1 MQKTC
6 PSCGAETFP
15 GARFCRR
22 CGGPLRDAGAEGT
35 GDVSPQAATVPLGRE
50 QARTTDGLAP
60 GDESASAETS
70 RVSRAEMERLL
81 RAEQDAEARGSSSD
95 PAAAF
100 AQFERDVASS
110 AGDASRVERDNARG
124 EGDNARGEHDEEATL
139 VASSATTRP
148 EAPAFAHDEE
158 LTVTVPRP
166 VRPLETHE
174 ASPDF
179 GSSQSPSSSP
189 LQYTTRDA
197 PAFEPTGA
205 TSPRDSAQFSPQPTG
220 EQAFTSQPTA
230 GQTFA
235 SQPSV
240 GQSPAQQTQGGQA
253 FAQAQQGAGIRT
265 PVWRRRRWPLVVA
278 VCAAVL
284 LFTVAAAWLA
294 FRFLRRPSVAELP
307 TQATPAPDV
316 KQQFDEK
323 LAQAEAMLAQGNM
336 DGAQALLREANALDT
351 SNTRAHRRLGE
362 LLLASGARRD
372 AIEEFRAVTRN
383 APEDFTAWRQLA
395 TAQFA
400 EGLYRDA
407 AESYRRLVSLVGEQS
422 AGSDDLLSYAD
433 ALRLSGRADEA
444 RAIYQRLAGSSSDD
458 VAGFARQRLAELA
471 QAQPVPAQHP
481 GEQAETQTPR
491 EGETASLTQP
501 GASSQTAQAQPTPA
515 PQPTVQPTPA
525 RAAVA
530 SPAEHY
536 QRGVELWSSN
546 RAAAF
551 QEFQEAAGGG
561 NVDANYYL
569 GLSYVEGKDMH
580 SLNRAALGAALR
592 HFQIAE
598 RGQFAAQSRRYA
610 QQLEKEFDRLHKQ

>member
-1 MQKTC
+1 M
-6 PSCGAETFP
+6 
-15 GARFCRR
+15 
-22 CGGPLRDAGAEGT
+22 
-35 GDVSPQAATVPLGRE
+35 
-50 QARTTDGLAP
+50 
-60 GDESASAETS
+60 
-70 RVSRAEMERLL
+70 
-81 RAEQDAEARGSSSD
+81 
-95 PAAAF
+95 
-100 AQFERDVASS
+100 
-110 AGDASRVERDNARG
+110 
-124 EGDNARGEHDEEATL
+124 
-139 VASSATTRP
+139 
-148 EAPAFAHDEE
+148 
-158 LTVTVPRP
+158 TVTVPRP

-179 GSSQSPSSSP
+179 GASQSPSSSP

-265 PVWRRRRWPLVVA
+265 PVRRRRRWPIVVA

-294 FRFLRRPSVAELP
+294 VRFLRRPSAAELP
-307 TQATPAPDV
+307 TQGPTATPAPDV

-407 AESYRRLVSLVGEQS
+407 ADSYRRLVSLVGEQS

-561 NVDANYYL
+561 SVDANYYL
-569 GLSYVEGKDMH
+569 GLSYVEGKDIH

>member
-22 CGGPLRDAGAEGT
+22 CGGPLRDAVAEGT

-81 RAEQDAEARGSSSD
+81 RAEQDAEARGSGSD

-100 AQFERDVASS
+100 AQFERDVASG

-139 VASSATTRP
+139 VASSAATRP

-179 GSSQSPSSSP
+179 GASQSPSSSP

-205 TSPRDSAQFSPQPTG
+205 TAPRDSAP
-220 EQAFTSQPTA
+220 
-230 GQTFA
+230 FA

-240 GQSPAQQTQGGQA
+240 EQPFTTQAAVGQTFAQQTQGGQA
-253 FAQAQQGAGIRT
+253 QKGAGAQAPVRT
-265 PVWRRRRWPLVVA
+265 RRRWPVVVA

-294 FRFLRRPSVAELP
+294 FRFLRRPSIAELP
-307 TQATPAPDV
+307 TQAPTAIPAPDV

-433 ALRLSGRADEA
+433 ALRLSGRADDA

-458 VAGFARQRLAELA
+458 VAAFARQRLAELA
-471 QAQPVPAQHP
+471 QAQPVQTPRP
-481 GEQAETQTPR
+481 GEQAETQPSR
-491 EGETASLTQP
+491 EGEAASLTQP
-501 GASSQTAQAQPTPA
+501 GTQTTQTQPTPT
-515 PQPTVQPTPA
+515 PQPTPQPTPA
-525 RAAVA
+525 RHDAS

-569 GLSYVEGKDMH
+569 GLFYVEGKDIH
-580 SLNRAALGAALR
+580 SLNRAAIGAALR
-592 HFQIAE
+592 YFQIAE